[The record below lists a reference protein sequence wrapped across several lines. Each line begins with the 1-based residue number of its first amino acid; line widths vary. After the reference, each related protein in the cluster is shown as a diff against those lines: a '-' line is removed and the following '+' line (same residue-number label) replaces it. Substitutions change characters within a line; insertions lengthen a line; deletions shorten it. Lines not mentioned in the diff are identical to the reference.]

1 MEFEWVESQMHFE
14 DLHNGD
20 VFYVDDDRSTIFMRV
35 EDIYD
40 SETNEVSYNAVDFS
54 DATLAYFFPGEK
66 VDKVK
71 AKMML
76 S

>member
-20 VFYVDDDRSTIFMRV
+20 VFYVDDDRSIIFMRV
-35 EDIYD
+35 ENIYD
-40 SETNEVSYNAVDFS
+40 AETNEVSYNAVDFS
-54 DATLAYFFPGEK
+54 NATLVYFFPEEK
-66 VDKVK
+66 VKKVK
-71 AKMML
+71 AKMVL

>member
-1 MEFEWVESQMHFE
+1 MEFEWGESQMHFW
-14 DLHNGD
+14 DLHKGD
-20 VFYVDDDRSTIFMRV
+20 VFYADDDRSIGFMRV

-54 DATLAYFFPGEK
+54 DATLTYFFPGEK

-71 AKMML
+71 AKMVL